1 MELKSKPYGELLS
14 ELEEVKRQLYEAN
27 ETIEAIRT
35 GQVDALMVEGTNG
48 HQLFTLKSA
57 DVTYRVFIE
66 KMTEGAVTLSNE
78 GLILYCNSQFASMV
92 ARPISSVIGY
102 PFEDFINDATR
113 GHFQEQFKKCWDEDC
128 KGEVILKA
136 DDHEKPVLLSL
147 TALELEDDVSLSVIV
162 TDLSTLKLTQEK
174 LEENNNQLAESNHAL
189 ELSNHDLQQFA
200 SVASHDLQEPLRKI
214 QMFSELL
221 KVRASDQLSPESQK
235 YLSKITVS
243 AERMKKLVLDIL
255 NYSKLSARTNLV
267 EKVDLNIL
275 IKELLEDLE
284 LVFAEKQATITV
296 DPLPV
301 IDVNRGQIRQ
311 VFQNI
316 ISNAIKFSRE
326 DVPPVIHISCKTL
339 ADKSFDSKESASGGF
354 VLISV
359 SDNGIGFESRYLD
372 NIFVLF
378 ERLHSKDAYEGTGI
392 GLAISKKIIE
402 KHNGLITAKSISGKG
417 STFLF
422 ILPLSPLRQ

>member
-1 MELKSKPYGELLS
+1 MQLKSTTYNDLLS

-35 GQVDALMVEGTNG
+35 GQVDALVVEGAGG
-48 HQLFTLKSA
+48 HQLYTLKSA
-57 DVTYRVFIE
+57 DMTFRVFIE
-66 KMTEGAVTLSNE
+66 KMTEGAVTLSAE
-78 GLILYCNSQFASMV
+78 GIILYCNSQFASMV
-92 ARPISSVIGY
+92 SRPISGVIGSS
-102 PFEDFINDATR
+102 FDEFISETTR
-113 GHFQEQFKKCWDEDC
+113 AIFYEHFRRCWTEDC
-128 KGEVILKA
+128 KGEVILKSA
-136 DDHEKPVLLSL
+136 DHEKPVLLSL
-147 TALELEDDVSLSVIV
+147 TALELEEGVSLSVIV
-162 TDLSTLKLTQEK
+162 TDLTTLKQNQQK

-221 KVRASDQLSPESQK
+221 RERAADQLMPESQK
-235 YLSKITVS
+235 YLGKITVS

-255 NYSKLSARTNLV
+255 NYSRLSSKKNLL
-267 EKVDLNIL
+267 EKVDLNVL
-275 IKELLEDLE
+275 IKDLLEDLDFM
-284 LVFAEKQATITV
+284 FAEKKAMITV

-301 IDVNRGQIRQ
+301 IEANRGQIRQ

-326 DVPPVIHISCKTL
+326 DVSPIIHISAKRIT
-339 ADKSFDSKESASGGF
+339 DKSFDSQESPGGNF
-354 VLISV
+354 CLISV
-359 SDNGIGFESRYLD
+359 ADNGIGFESRYLD

-378 ERLHSKDAYEGTGI
+378 ERLHSKDVYEGTGI

-402 KHNGLITAKSISGKG
+402 KHNGLITAQSVSGKG

-422 ILPLSPLRQ
+422 ILPVNQL